1 MNAQQKKFC
10 EEYVLCY
17 EPTTAYMKAYPDS
30 SYDAAKV
37 SACRLLKK
45 DDVMEYIKTLQRE
58 AVRRYGD
65 IAELLTNELLKDI
78 YQLDENGKHNPG
90 WQKSVDLLS
99 KNLGLQKQ
107 DISVKTTTISVGI
120 EDE

>member
-17 EPTTAYMKAYPDS
+17 EPTTAYMKAYPES
-30 SYDAAKV
+30 SYEAAKV

-45 DDVMEYIKTLQRE
+45 DDVMEYVKELQRE

-65 IAELLTNELLKDI
+65 IAEFLANELLKDI
-78 YQLDENGKHNPG
+78 YELDEDGKHNPG

-107 DISVKTTTISVGI
+107 DITVKQTTITVDI
-120 EDE
+120 DE